1 MYKLLITVASDIIF
15 NGLVTSLETD
25 FYKESMEIRFN
36 YNNSDFTIT
45 LNNKDKPIINISL

>member
-25 FYKESMEIRFN
+25 FYKESIEIRFN